1 MRYNGLLKAS
11 MDEILTWEDSYA
23 IALSLMR
30 RHPKV
35 NIEDVSLGMI
45 YRWTT
50 ELPEF
55 DDDYELA
62 NDTILASIYQAW
74 LEEVNLYE

>member
-1 MRYNGLLKAS
+1 
-11 MDEILTWEDSYA
+11 MDQILTWDDSYA
-23 IALSLMR
+23 IALSLMQ
-30 RHPKV
+30 RHPQV

-50 ELPEF
+50 ELPQFE
-55 DDDYELA
+55 DDHELA
-62 NDTILASIYQAW
+62 NDVILSSIYLAW